1 MKKTATLHVHYD
13 AISSRYGEGFCQWCL
28 SCVAEVQSGP
38 LSVVSELRS
47 RSSDLANLKPCQW
60 CLSCVAEVL
69 FGLWTPVGGFR
80 TAYTGFFFK
89 GYFSSLIS
97 SHVVIHR

>member
-1 MKKTATLHVHYD
+1 MKRTAALRVHYD
-13 AISSRYGEGFCQWCL
+13 TISSRYGEGFCQWCL

-69 FGLWTPVGGFR
+69 FGLLSVVSELR
-80 TAYTGFFFK
+80 TQAFLDG
-89 GYFSSLIS
+89 
-97 SHVVIHR
+97 